1 VPITS
6 RSKLVEIPV
15 EVTPPPPPPSPSP
28 VEFDAFYREHLDF
41 VWRSLRRFGVADA
54 TLDDATQ
61 EVFLVVYRRFHE
73 FRPESSARAWLFAIA
88 HRTASTHRRWVKRK
102 GNLMPLH
109 DEFHATSGSPL
120 DGAITRQAG
129 DLVLAFLDELDEAR
143 RVAFILSDLEQ
154 MTAPEIAA
162 AVNVNVN
169 TIYYRIAS
177 ARKAFVAYL
186 ERRRI
191 GETGEGS

>member
-1 VPITS
+1 MPITS
-6 RSKLVEIPV
+6 RSKIVEIPV
-15 EVTPPPPPPSPSP
+15 EVPLPPPAPSP

-73 FRPESSARAWLFAIA
+73 FRPESSPRAWLFAIA

-102 GNLMPLH
+102 GNLLPLH
-109 DEFHATSGSPL
+109 EEMLAPASSPL
-120 DGAITRQAG
+120 EGAMNRQAS
-129 DLVLAFLDELDEAR
+129 DLVLAFLSELDEAR
-143 RVAFILSDLEQ
+143 RAAFILSDLEQ
-154 MTAPEIAA
+154 MTAPEIATA
-162 AVNVNVN
+162 LAVNVN

-177 ARKAFVAYL
+177 ARKAFVAFL

-191 GETGEGS
+191 HAGEGS